1 MSRLARPL
9 IAAGLLLATL
19 PLAVAVAAPQ
29 WPAPIRNLE
38 GKGLTI
44 VEAFDAPGGMTGYA
58 ARAGNRPLTLY
69 LTPDREHVIIGLM
82 LDADGKNLSQEV
94 LDATITQPDIQS
106 AWPKLDKSNWVADGD
121 DDAKRV
127 IYVFTDPNCPYCHK
141 FYEVARPWVESGKV
155 QLRHIPVGIIKP
167 SSPGKAAAILGAD
180 DPSAALA
187 RHEENYSR
195 GGIEPLE
202 DMPAELREK
211 VAANNM
217 LMSSLGIQ
225 GTPGLVYRNAE
236 GKIDIH
242 QGMPQGA
249 LREEIFGKK

>member
-69 LTPDREHVIIGLM
+69 LTPDREHVIIGPM

-106 AWPKLDKSNWVADGD
+106 AWPKLEKSNWVADGD

-127 IYVFTDPNCPYCHK
+127 IYVFSDPNCPYCHK

-167 SSPGKAAAILGAD
+167 SSPGKAAAILGAAVINHF
-180 DPSAALA
+180 SGTIEQMVALA
-187 RHEENYSR
+187 VLMPIVASMGTGNGSSPMQAESR
-195 GGIEPLE
+195 VKTR
-202 DMPAELREK
+202 PATTTRTFRYF
-211 VAANNM
+211 
-217 LMSSLGIQ
+217 SL
-225 GTPGLVYRNAE
+225 P
-236 GKIDIH
+236 H
-242 QGMPQGA
+242 Q
-249 LREEIFGKK
+249 